1 MFGYSYGWGLFRI
14 AEPLV
19 GVALIVNCVRGLI
32 SQQWVYDRQS
42 SKMMN
47 ASQLLGVL
55 IGLALIA
62 DGVWFYAQLW
72 S

>member
-1 MFGYSYGWGLFRI
+1 MFGYGFGLGLFRI
-14 AEPLV
+14 VEPLI

-32 SQQWVYDRQS
+32 SQQWVYDEQS

-47 ASQLLGVL
+47 LSQLLGVL

-62 DGVWFYAQLW
+62 DGVWFFAQLL